1 MKIHMSH
8 VSVYRKVLMS
18 ITLLSFI
25 FIAFVYGEIQQTVR
39 SLANDTQVEA
49 SHSIATALQANVPPE
64 AITGGSQTD
73 LASTE
78 SVFLIIYDASGAPLA
93 STVTLNGSVPVPPE
107 GVFEYAKAHSEN
119 RVTWAPQKDLRFAT
133 VIRSYTST
141 STAGFVLVGKSLTQT
156 ENRNQKALW
165 IALAAWILIV
175 LVSAV
180 GLKIIKI

>member
-1 MKIHMSH
+1 MKIQMSH
-8 VSVYRKVLMS
+8 LSAYQKTLMS

-39 SLANDTQVEA
+39 SLANDTQVEV

-73 LASTE
+73 LAATE
-78 SVFLIIYDASGAPLA
+78 SIFLIIYDANGAPLA
-93 STVTLNGSVPVPPE
+93 STVTLNGSVPIPPQ
-107 GVFEYAKAHSEN
+107 GVFEYAKAHAED

-133 VIRSYTST
+133 VIKSYTST
-141 STAGFVLVGKSLTQT
+141 SSEGFVLVGKSLTET

-165 IALAAWILIV
+165 IALAAWIFIV
-175 LVSAV
+175 LVSSV